1 MNTAQ
6 KAPHFTV
13 DRLGLRWSS
22 GSSVWGASIPTA
34 FHDLQQGFR
43 RRVIAEELKT
53 NLVELH
59 HLVAAGLAGQM
70 AMF

>member
-6 KAPHFTV
+6 KAPHCGS
-13 DRLGLRWSS
+13 LGWGRA
-22 GSSVWGASIPTA
+22 VWGASIPA

-59 HLVAAGLAGQM
+59 HLVAAGLACQM